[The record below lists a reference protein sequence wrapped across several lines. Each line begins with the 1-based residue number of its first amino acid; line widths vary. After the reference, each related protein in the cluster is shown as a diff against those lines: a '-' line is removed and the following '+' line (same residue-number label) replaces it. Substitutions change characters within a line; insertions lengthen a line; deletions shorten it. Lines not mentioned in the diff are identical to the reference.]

1 MTETEHSDTTDS
13 RPKKQTFNVKNVM
26 YNLEERRRKE
36 LRILAFKTLTFSLAV
51 LQIFLGHFY
60 CAMFILWSASMLHV
74 EVISLGHIVKKDNQ
88 IEYNWLDFYWYAV
101 SAYICIPQA
110 FLRSRLIRNDVYF

>member
-51 LQIFLGHFY
+51 IQIFLGHFY

-101 SAYICIPQA
+101 SAYICIP
-110 FLRSRLIRNDVYF
+110 